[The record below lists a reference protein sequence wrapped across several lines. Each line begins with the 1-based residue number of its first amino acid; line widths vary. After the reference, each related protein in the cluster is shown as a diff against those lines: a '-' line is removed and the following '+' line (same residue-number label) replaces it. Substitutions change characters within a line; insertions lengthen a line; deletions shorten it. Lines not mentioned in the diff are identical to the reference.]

1 MVDTL
6 VPDYVDAKKIF
17 AHNALISG
25 ILPISRFTRFC
36 ELLENNSGNLHVSLQ
51 FHLDDNHRRIIDGEI
66 EALVFVT
73 CQRCLEPAQ
82 IRLAETFKLGIVET
96 ESHIARLPAEIDPWM
111 VTDPK
116 LVIADFLE
124 EQLILAMPI
133 VSYHS
138 NRCETSLPAETAAS
152 FDQKSGMVIKSDKN
166 SPFAILQ
173 KLKEPR

>member
-17 AHNALISG
+17 AQHALISG
-25 ILPISRFTRFC
+25 ILPISRFPRFC

-51 FHLDDNHRRIIDGEI
+51 FHLDDNHRRIIDGDI
-66 EALVFVT
+66 DALVYVT

-138 NRCETSLPAETAAS
+138 NRCETALPAVSGTS
-152 FDQKSGMVIKSDKN
+152 LDQESDMAMKSDRS

>member
-17 AHNALISG
+17 AQHALISG
-25 ILPISRFTRFC
+25 ILPISRFSRFC
-36 ELLENNSGNLHVSLQ
+36 ELLADNSGNLHVRLQ
-51 FHLDDNHRRIIDGEI
+51 FHLDDSHRRIIDGEI
-66 EALVFVT
+66 GALVSVT
-73 CQRCLEPAQ
+73 CQRCLEPAE
-82 IRLAETFKLGIVET
+82 IRLTETFKLGIVET
-96 ESHIARLPAEIDPWM
+96 ENHIARLPADIDPWM
-111 VTDPK
+111 VTEPK

-138 NRCETSLPAETAAS
+138 EGCKAALPNEIGGNSDRSAGTA
-152 FDQKSGMVIKSDKN
+152 KN
-166 SPFAILQ
+166 SDLGPFAILQ

>member
-111 VTDPK
+111 VTDP
-116 LVIADFLE
+116 
-124 EQLILAMPI
+124 ILAMPI

>member
-17 AHNALISG
+17 AQHALISG
-25 ILPISRFTRFC
+25 ILPISRFSRFC
-36 ELLENNSGNLHVSLQ
+36 ELLADNSGNLHVTLQ
-51 FHLDDNHRRIIDGEI
+51 FHLDDSHRRIIDGEI
-66 EALVFVT
+66 DALVSVT
-73 CQRCLEPAQ
+73 CQRCLEPAK
-82 IRLAETFKLGIVET
+82 IGLTETFKLGIVET
-96 ESHIARLPAEIDPWM
+96 ESHIARLPADIDPWM
-111 VTDPK
+111 VTEPK

-138 NRCETSLPAETAAS
+138 EGCKAALPTEIGSNSNRDE
-152 FDQKSGMVIKSDKN
+152 GMAKN
-166 SPFAILQ
+166 SDLGPFAILQ